1 MQRMRMK
8 FVQQSWL
15 LFGVSVLL
23 LIALT
28 TFESALVGVSLTA
41 ERVISFFALVVPA
54 TVGAV
59 LGVISLACRE
69 ENAWLAIIALVLN
82 TLFALFHLFVILF
95 AG

>member
-1 MQRMRMK
+1 MK

-28 TFESALVGVSLTA
+28 VFESALVGVSLTA
-41 ERVISFFALVVPA
+41 QRVISFFALVVPA
-54 TVGAV
+54 AIGA
-59 LGVISLACRE
+59 LLSVISLARQE
-69 ENAWLAIIALVLN
+69 GNAWLAIIALLLN